1 MQKVAKMVPPAIR
14 RIACALVVAALT
26 LSLPTAS
33 ARSPDCQTAAGVF
46 TVRANDTIPP
56 GCITDLRIGETAD
69 GSGSALILYWTAPG
83 DDDMVGTAT
92 LYEIRYA
99 RAPIL
104 TEADWEA
111 AIPLPGV
118 PAPGPAGSA
127 ESCVVVGLEDD
138 GAPYYFCVRAADEV
152 FNWSCLSNSPGTR
165 QRVPGFWPFRVFLP
179 VAARGNDAPWPGG
192 ADQPVRRALL
202 LAR

>member
-1 MQKVAKMVPPAIR
+1 MSPVIR
-14 RIACALVVAALT
+14 RIACAVVVAALT

-33 ARSPDCQTAAGVF
+33 ARSPDRPLTGGVF
-46 TVRANDTIPP
+46 TVRSDDTTPP
-56 GCITDLRIGETAD
+56 ACITDLRIGSVGACY
-69 GSGSALILYWTAPG
+69 GASIILYWTAPG
-83 DDDMVGTAT
+83 DDDMEGTAT

-111 AIPLPGV
+111 ATPLAGV
-118 PAPGPAGSA
+118 PAPRPAGSA
-127 ESCVVVGLEDD
+127 ESFVVLGLDDD
-138 GAPYYFCVRAADEV
+138 GGPYYFCIRASDEA

-165 QRVPGFWPFRVFLP
+165 LRVPGLRPFRVYLI
-179 VAARGNDAPWPGG
+179 VARDYHIPAAHGMRARE
-192 ADQPVRRALL
+192 RRALT